1 MAVVGVV
8 GVRAEVGS
16 SVKGLN
22 CGLKEELAYFNPNLG
37 NRSLVLKNNS
47 VIPHSLKHGSGVTLL
62 AIPCSKIVAWDQAPH
77 SGEEVVWGGESTAL
91 ARFARRYFPLVTP
104 LFALFPLCGAWS
116 QATKSLTF
124 IPVLGHV
131 SRKSR

>member
-1 MAVVGVV
+1 MAVVRVV

-62 AIPCSKIVAWDQAPH
+62 AIPCTKILAWDQALH
-77 SGEEVVWGGESTAL
+77 LGEEVVWGGKSTAGPGS
-91 ARFARRYFPLVTP
+91 FADIFPL
-104 LFALFPLCGAWS
+104 
-116 QATKSLTF
+116 
-124 IPVLGHV
+124 
-131 SRKSR
+131 